1 MEHLLFRFENFI
13 LEATRYSRRLFSL
26 WVFYCSLQPPTSR
39 NREVLLPT
47 RGFLPVTA
55 LVYGACASFARQID
69 GHSPPTHGT
78 QWCKGDTHGQA
89 VQFPKS
95 GPGPRFV

>member
-1 MEHLLFRFENFI
+1 MEQLLFRFENFV

-26 WVFYCSLQPPTSR
+26 WVFYFPLQPPTSR
-39 NREVLLPT
+39 YREVLRPT

-55 LVYGACASFARQID
+55 LAYGACASFVRQID

-89 VQFPKS
+89 VQIP
-95 GPGPRFV
+95 GTGPRFV

>member
-1 MEHLLFRFENFI
+1 MEQLLFCFENFI
-13 LEATRYSRRLFSL
+13 LEATRYSRTLFSL
-26 WVFYCSLQPPTSR
+26 WAFYLPLQPPTCR
-39 NREVLLPT
+39 NRDVLLPT

-55 LVYGACASFARQID
+55 LAYGACTSFVRQID

-89 VQFPKS
+89 VQIPAT
-95 GPGPRFV
+95 GPRFV